1 MADAEPQ
8 DAYIYFTPVGYI
20 EGESKDDK
28 LSGKSAVELTE
39 FTIKGENSTNIGSS
53 TGGGGGAGKV
63 KFDRLTIK
71 KYSDKASTGFFKSL
85 AEGKHYDEATIEL
98 RRNGMTYLKFM
109 FKLCLISE
117 VELSQSGDDEAED
130 SITIDYGAIRI
141 EYTEQGFDGS
151 ESTAMEAEYSR
162 VNNKPEYTADM

>member
-8 DAYIYFTPVGYI
+8 DAFLYFTPVGYL

-28 LSGKSAVELTE
+28 LSGKNAMELTE

-63 KFDRLTIK
+63 KFERLTIK
-71 KYSDKASTGFFKSL
+71 KYSDKSSTGFFKSL
-85 AEGKHYDEATIEL
+85 AEGKHYDEACIEL
-98 RRNGMTYLKFM
+98 RRNGLTYLKFL
-109 FKLCLISE
+109 FKVVLISE

-141 EYTEQGFDGS
+141 EYVEQTAEGTEG
-151 ESTAMEAEYSR
+151 TAMEAEWSR
-162 VNNKPEYTADM
+162 INNKPEYTADM